1 MSVKSS
7 EIRLKVSQETRDLW
21 NSFCKSQ
28 KVSGPEMFEM
38 ILARLGGGS
47 ESETNNEDEHLTKTS
62 RVYLRLTNEQ
72 LNGLSEISKSE
83 GYKYQT
89 QFLRALID
97 EVISGQRRVTTD
109 ADHSSA
115 PKKNRV
121 YLRFTERQYKK
132 IHSLAITQS
141 FDNAT
146 KYVKSLVLGAITKS
160 PILTEDEINILR
172 ESNRE
177 LAAIGRNL
185 NQVAKKLNIEFRDR
199 ESLTKQ
205 MIEELIDT
213 VDEHR
218 DRVSELIEKNLTRW
232 KDL

>member
-1 MSVKSS
+1 MAEKLS
-7 EIRLKVSQETRDLW
+7 EVRYKIPVSHKEKW
-21 NSFCKSQ
+21 IAFCRSQ
-28 KVSGPEMFEM
+28 KVSCPEMFA
-38 ILARLGGGS
+38 IVIDRLIGNVDI
-47 ESETNNEDEHLTKTS
+47 EKQEEDGNKED
-62 RVYLRLTNEQ
+62 RVNLRLSKKQ
-72 LNGLSEISKSE
+72 YAGISKIVE
-83 GYKYQT
+83 EQGFKNNA
-89 QFLRALID
+89 QFLRSLID
-97 EVISGQRRVTTD
+97 SVLSGERPIHQATD
-109 ADHSSA
+109 DVS
-115 PKKNRV
+115 PKLNRI

-141 FDNAT
+141 FENAT

-160 PILTEDEINILR
+160 PILTEDEINTLR

-205 MIEELIDT
+205 MIEELIET